1 MHRLCTR
8 DVREWADVCLKLRS
22 SAVMS
27 FLQGYDIAPWK
38 PASNTSWLEWQV
50 SLLRADDDP

>member
-38 PASNTSWLEWQV
+38 PASNMSWLEWQV
-50 SLLRADDDP
+50 SLL

>member
-1 MHRLCTR
+1 MNRLCTR

-38 PASNTSWLEWQV
+38 PASNMS
-50 SLLRADDDP
+50 